1 MTKSPTPVC
10 VGCRE
15 CPTANCGLGQFLWAE
30 SGVSRIGRA
39 SLLAYSNFVESRPA
53 KGIFGIALGV
63 CLGTV
68 IINRLIFG
76 EIDWSKV
83 MMTTA
88 IAGAMSWW
96 FVVRKRKSDSQSQ
109 QG

>member
-1 MTKSPTPVC
+1 M
-10 VGCRE
+10 
-15 CPTANCGLGQFLWAE
+15 A
-30 SGVSRIGRA
+30 RA
-39 SLLAYSNFVESRPA
+39 TILSYADGVESHPA

-76 EIDWSKV
+76 EIDWSNV